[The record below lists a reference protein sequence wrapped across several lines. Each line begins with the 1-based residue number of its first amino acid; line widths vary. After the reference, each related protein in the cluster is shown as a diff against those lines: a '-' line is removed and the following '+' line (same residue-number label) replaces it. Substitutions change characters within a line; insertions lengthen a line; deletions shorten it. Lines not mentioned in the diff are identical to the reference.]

1 MCQDAADHPA
11 VRDCCEHVAA
21 RTAAR
26 AFRSPCTRINP
37 LVRFGEQGRIA
48 RTPPLASSIGAQ
60 SVLADGQIDLGANA
74 IVSTHSTVSPGP
86 EVSQQPGRLLDGDP
100 LKHPP
105 LYQGASG
112 KHRPSSWDTFRSSE
126 ERARIRPAHLDS
138 FVRSALTA
146 FASAKAGRFPMDRD
160 TYANIV
166 LRLVWDDI
174 GPRFRLS
181 QEEFQFLA
189 TELDAEARECLS
201 RSQNP
206 NG

>member
-1 MCQDAADHPA
+1 
-11 VRDCCEHVAA
+11 
-21 RTAAR
+21 
-26 AFRSPCTRINP
+26 
-37 LVRFGEQGRIA
+37 
-48 RTPPLASSIGAQ
+48 
-60 SVLADGQIDLGANA
+60 
-74 IVSTHSTVSPGP
+74 
-86 EVSQQPGRLLDGDP
+86 
-100 LKHPP
+100 
-105 LYQGASG
+105 
-112 KHRPSSWDTFRSSE
+112 
-126 ERARIRPAHLDS
+126 
-138 FVRSALTA
+138 
-146 FASAKAGRFPMDRD
+146 MDRD